1 MATTTRLAELE
12 ATRNRTPSPGE
23 NGHGGGSGKGTKFQR
38 EERREIRYPLSVA
51 CAKIVSWFTRLTPPA
66 FRYRIADRGGDLYYR
81 FAHIYRDNVRANIS
95 QVLGPAASEEELEDA
110 TRKVFR
116 TSARNFTDLLLVPHK
131 QDGQMSRETIVTRG
145 SFRLIDDAL
154 SDGKGAIIL
163 TGHLG
168 AFDLM
173 GQVLHERGYKL
184 TVVTAQTTGR
194 FLFDA
199 VTFLRNVRGM
209 ELVEANPSGV
219 RKAIQAVRRGE
230 CAVLVS
236 DRDFFQSGRRLKF
249 FGRETT
255 LPPGVV
261 RIAREAGATIVP
273 VFGERVPTGHSIS
286 IEPGFK
292 VPKTDDID
300 ADIAAG
306 MTQVVRVLERAISLS
321 PDQWV
326 MFQRVWPS
334 EPADPTRGAQVDSHP
349 GPALLEPAAF

>member
-1 MATTTRLAELE
+1 MTTRIAELE
-12 ATRNRTPSPGE
+12 TARNRSTAPQEQGQGGE
-23 NGHGGGSGKGTKFQR
+23 GGKGAKFRR
-38 EERREIRYPLSVA
+38 EERREYRYPLSVF
-51 CAKIVSWFTRLTPPA
+51 CAVIVSWLTRLTPA
-66 FRYRIADRGGDLYYR
+66 AWRYRIADKSGDLFYR
-81 FAHIYRDNVRANIS
+81 TSPVYRENVRANVS
-95 QVLGPAASEEELEDA
+95 QVLGPAATVKEIDDA
-110 TRKVFR
+110 TRGVFR
-116 TSARNFTDLLLVPHK
+116 TSSRNFTDLLLVPHK
-131 QDGQMSRETIVTRG
+131 AEGQMSRETIVTRG

-154 SDGKGAIIL
+154 ADGKGAIIL

-184 TVVTAQTTGR
+184 TVVTARTTGR

-199 VTFLRNVRGM
+199 VTYLRHARGM
-209 ELVEANPSGV
+209 ELVEASPSGV
-219 RKAIQAVRRGE
+219 RRAIQAVRRGE

-236 DRDFFQSGRRLKF
+236 DRDFLQSGRPITF

-273 VFGERVPTGHSIS
+273 VFGERVPSGHSIS
-286 IEPGFK
+286 VEPGFK
-292 VPKTDDID
+292 VPKTDDIE
-300 ADIAAG
+300 ADVAYGLERVA
-306 MTQVVRVLERAISLS
+306 RVLERAISLS

-334 EPADPTRGAQVDSHP
+334 EPAGQVRAAQVDSRP
-349 GPALLEPAAF
+349 LPAVS